1 MHTEYSTPQAKKQGA
16 TDQKPQSL
24 VDWGT
29 NGYPKPWRKHHLE
42 GLALAGIYEEL
53 ALLAAPPEDA
63 QAVSAAAGICD
74 SLAGIATTPDGIRY
88 NEETGEVLE
97 AAAPVAPKL
106 RGSAARYLDKASRL
120 AGCTPWAEF
129 ERLPNGGLHLHKASF
144 CRVRLCP
151 MCQWRRSLKLGAQV
165 RQVVERANADHI
177 RETRTAWRW
186 LMVTFTV
193 RNVPGAELGA
203 TIDKLHRAMNNMA
216 KCAMWRGAV
225 RGWLRATE
233 VTHNTNKF
241 SKFYDT
247 YHPHIHALLCVPSS
261 YFKGKGYITQKQWA
275 ELWAH
280 YVGTTYT
287 PVVDVRTIKAEDGKA
302 VSELP
307 AAEQAAAM
315 GKAVAEVSK
324 YASKPADY
332 IIPSDLELSK
342 RTVEVLDAMLDH
354 RRMTS
359 WGGILKEIAAAL
371 QLEDPETGD
380 LVHIDET
387 ASRDG
392 VAEELAQYVTYGW
405 RIGAADYIQWEER
418 KGKSPAQEAR
428 EKATDRRAL
437 IKHQREQ
444 AAKDFQQDLD
454 VVDLYLQA
462 RGAWDSAAHKAA
474 VYELRTLP
482 RWQIEQRIRDY
493 VADFE
498 LPEGW
503 EAKDL

>member
-1 MHTEYSTPQAKKQGA
+1 MHNEYTTPQAKKQGA
-16 TDQKPQSL
+16 PDQEKRL
-24 VDWGT
+24 VDRAQSGK
-29 NGYPKPWRKHHLE
+29 PRPWRKHKLE
-42 GLALAGIYEEL
+42 ATALGGIYEEL
-53 ALLAAPPEDA
+53 AIEAAPPEEA
-63 QAVSAAAGICD
+63 AAVSAAAASCD
-74 SLAGIATTPDGIRY
+74 TLAGIATTPDGIRY
-88 NEETGEVLE
+88 CEETGEVLE

-106 RGSAARYLDKASRL
+106 RGSAARYLDKAARL
-120 AGCTPWAEF
+120 TACTPWAEF
-129 ERLPNGGLHLHKASF
+129 ERLPDGGGLHLHKASF

-151 MCQWRRSLKLGAQV
+151 MCQWRRSLKLGAEV

-177 RETRTAWRW
+177 KETGTAWRW

-193 RNVPGAELGA
+193 RNVPGDELGA
-203 TIDKLHRAMNNMA
+203 TIDRLHKAVNNMA
-216 KCAMWRGAV
+216 KCAKWKGAV

-233 VTHNTNKF
+233 VTHNTNKL
-241 SKFYDT
+241 SSFYDT

-280 YVGTTYT
+280 YAGTTYT
-287 PVVDVRTIKAEDGKA
+287 PVVDVRTIKAEDGKD
-302 VSELP
+302 VSTLP
-307 AAEQAAAM
+307 AEEQAAAM

-332 IIPSDLELSK
+332 IIPADLELSK
-342 RTVEVLDAMLDH
+342 RTVALLDAMLDH

-371 QLEDPETGD
+371 QLDDPETGD

-392 VAEELAQYVTYGW
+392 VAEELASYVTYGW

-418 KGKSPAQEAR
+418 QGRTPTQEAR
-428 EKATDRRAL
+428 EAAANKKAL
-437 IKHQREQ
+437 ITHQREQ
-444 AAKDFQQDLD
+444 AAQEVQRDFD
-454 VVDLYLQA
+454 VVDLYMQA
-462 RGAWDSAAHKAA
+462 RGAWSKAAHKAA
-474 VYELRTLP
+474 MYELRTLP

-493 VADFE
+493 MEAFE

>member
-1 MHTEYSTPQAKKQGA
+1 MHTEYTTPKAKKQGA
-16 TDQKPQSL
+16 TVNEPKTL
-24 VDWGT
+24 VDWGA
-29 NGYPKPWRKHHLE
+29 NGYPRPWKKHHLE
-42 GLALAGIYEEL
+42 GVALAGIYEEL
-53 ALLAAPPEDA
+53 ALMAAPPEDA
-63 QAVSAAAGICD
+63 QAISAAAGICD
-74 SLAGIATTPDGIRY
+74 SLAGIATTPEGIRY
-88 NEETGEVLE
+88 NEATGEVLE
-97 AAAPVAPKL
+97 ATAPAAPKL
-106 RGSAARYLDKASRL
+106 RGSAARYLDKAARL
-120 AGCTPWAEF
+120 AGCTPWVEF
-129 ERLPNGGLHLHKASF
+129 ERLPDGGLHLHKASF

-151 MCQWRRSLKLGAQV
+151 MCQWRRSLKLGAEV

-177 RETRTAWRW
+177 REAGTAWRW

-193 RNVPGAELGA
+193 RNVPGEELGS
-203 TIDKLHRAMNNMA
+203 TIDRLHRAVNNMA
-216 KCAMWRGAV
+216 KCAKWKAAV

-233 VTHNTNKF
+233 VTHNINKF

-280 YVGTTYT
+280 YVGTAYT
-287 PVVDVRTIKAEDGKA
+287 PVVDVRIIKAEDGKD
-302 VSELP
+302 VSALP

-332 IIPSDLELSK
+332 IIPADLELSK
-342 RTVEVLDAMLDH
+342 RTVEVLDTMLDH

-392 VAEELAQYVTYGW
+392 VAEEVAQYVTYGW
-405 RIGAADYIQWEER
+405 RIGASNYIQWEER
-418 KGKSPAQEAR
+418 QGCTPAQEAR
-428 EKATDRRAL
+428 EAAADRKALKA
-437 IKHQREQ
+437 HQREQ
-444 AAKDFQQDLD
+444 AAQEVQQDLD

-462 RGAWDSAAHKAA
+462 RGAWDKAAHKAA
-474 VYELRTLP
+474 MYELRTLP

-493 VADFE
+493 MADFE